1 MKLLILGT
9 LLLCLPLMVS
19 AQGGSDTARAT
30 AASNSQQP
38 QSTPQKK
45 EAQRKLFP
53 YAYTIDDL
61 PNGLRLVTIP
71 TDYPNL
77 VALYIVVSTGSRNEV
92 EPGKSGYAHLFEH
105 LMFRGSENYTPEQ
118 RDEILKRAGASSN
131 AYTTDDRTVYH
142 EVFSKEDL
150 DQVMKLEGDRFQHL
164 KYEEAAY
171 KTETRAVLG
180 EYNKNSANP
189 GSKLYEKLRETAFG
203 THTYSHTT
211 MGFIKDIEDMPNQ
224 YNYSMEFYK
233 RYYRPEYTTIIIA
246 GDVTHQQ
253 ALDLTKKYFGAWQ
266 RGNYVPQIP
275 KEPEQTAP
283 RTAHVD
289 WTSPTLPYLVVG
301 FRGPAFS
308 DTQKDKAALD
318 LLAQIAF
325 GDNSELYQKLVL
337 KEQKVDFVGPSFDD
351 QMDPELFSIFSRIK
365 DQKDVDYVRDQI
377 LATFEQ
383 YKKDLISQAK
393 LDATRSRLRYGF
405 ALSFN
410 SSEAIAN
417 NLAPYIALRRT
428 PETINILFAL
438 YDTITPEDIR
448 AAAQKYFVEKN
459 RTIVTLSTK
468 TDTTASKG
476 GKE

>member
-1 MKLLILGT
+1 MKLWILGT
-9 LLLCLPLMVS
+9 LLLCLPMIVL
-19 AQGGSDTARAT
+19 AQRSVDSSTRA
-30 AASNSQQP
+30 AANQQP
-38 QSTPQKK
+38 KTTQPAKA
-45 EAQRKLFP
+45 ERKLFP
-53 YAYTIDDL
+53 YDYTIDDL

-105 LMFRGSENYTPEQ
+105 LMFRGSEGYTAEQ

-142 EVFSKEDL
+142 EVFAKEDL
-150 DQVMKLEGDRFQHL
+150 DQIMKLEADRFQRL

-180 EYNKNSANP
+180 EYNKNSASP
-189 GSKLYEKLRETAFG
+189 FSKLYEKLRETAFS

-224 YNYSMEFYK
+224 YQYSLEFYK
-233 RYYRPEYTTIIIA
+233 RYYRPEYTTIMLV
-246 GDVTHQQ
+246 GDVTRAQ
-253 ALDLTKKYFGAWQ
+253 ALDLTKKYFGTWQ
-266 RGNYVPQIP
+266 RGDYVPQIP
-275 KEPEQTAP
+275 KETPQTAP

-289 WTSPTLPYLVVG
+289 WSSPTLPYLVVG
-301 FRGPAFS
+301 FRGPAYS

-337 KEQKVDFVGPSFDD
+337 KEQKVDFVAPSFDD
-351 QMDPELFSIFSRIK
+351 QIDPELFSIFTRIK
-365 DQKDVDYVRDQI
+365 DQKDVNYVRDQI
-377 LATFEQ
+377 LATFAQ
-383 YKKDLISQAK
+383 YKKDLIPQTK
-393 LDATRSRLRYGF
+393 LDATRSRLRYSV
-405 ALSFN
+405 ALSFD
-410 SSEAIAN
+410 SSEAIARG
-417 NLAPYIALRRT
+417 LAPYIALRRT
-428 PETINILFAL
+428 PDTVNKLFAL

-448 AAAQKYFVEKN
+448 AAAQKYFVDN
-459 RTIVTLSTK
+459 QRTIVTLSAK
-468 TDTTASKG
+468 PNPTTTTSKG
-476 GKE
+476 GEE

>member
-1 MKLLILGT
+1 MRLWILGT
-9 LLLCLPLMVS
+9 LLLCLPLAVA
-19 AQGGSDTARAT
+19 AQRNARNGRAM
-30 AASNSQQP
+30 ANQQAGASQP
-38 QSTPQKK
+38 NKT
-45 EAQRKLFP
+45 EQRKLFP
-53 YAYTIDDL
+53 YDYKIDDL
-61 PNGLRLVTIP
+61 PNGLRLVTVP

-77 VALYIVVSTGSRNEV
+77 VALYIVVSTGSRNEI
-92 EPGKSGYAHLFEH
+92 EAGKSGYAHLFEH
-105 LMFRGSENYTPEQ
+105 LMFRGSENYSSEQ

-203 THTYSHTT
+203 THTYTHTT

-224 YNYSMEFYK
+224 YNYSLEFYK
-233 RYYRPEYTTIIIA
+233 RYYRPEYTTIVIV
-246 GDVTHQQ
+246 GDVTQAQ
-253 ALDLTKKYFGAWQ
+253 ALELTKKYFGNWQ

-289 WTSPTLPYLVVG
+289 WATPTLPYLVVG

-325 GDNSELYQKLVL
+325 GENSDLYQRLVL

-351 QMDPELFSIFSRIK
+351 QIDPELFSIFSRIK
-365 DQKDVDYVRDQI
+365 DQKDVNYVRDQI

-383 YKKDLISQAK
+383 YKKDLIPQAK

-410 SSEAIAN
+410 SSEAIAS

-428 PETINILFAL
+428 PETINTLFAL

-448 AAAQKYFVEKN
+448 AIAQKYFIDN
-459 RTIVTLSTK
+459 RRTIVTLSTK
-468 TDTTASKG
+468 ADTTASKG
-476 GKE
+476 GEE